1 MITGAVENQVS
12 VAGAQL
18 TGAYILVGGGG
29 GGGELGKLAHESA
42 HLTRGGKETDRQR
55 SIESR
60 LITGELTIFV
70 LELYELGGCDY

>member
-18 TGAYILVGGGG
+18 TGADILGAGGG

-60 LITGELTIFV
+60 LITGEVTILV
-70 LELYELGGCDY
+70 LELYELGGCDC

>member
-1 MITGAVENQVS
+1 MITGAVEIRFPLL
-12 VAGAQL
+12 GHKL
-18 TGAYILVGGGG
+18 TGADILVGGGG